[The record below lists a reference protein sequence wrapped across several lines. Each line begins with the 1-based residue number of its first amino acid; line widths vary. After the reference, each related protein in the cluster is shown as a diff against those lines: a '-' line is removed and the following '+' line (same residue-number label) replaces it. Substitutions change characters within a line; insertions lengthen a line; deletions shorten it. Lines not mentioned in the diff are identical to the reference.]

1 MTGNGSRYLTEGGS
15 QEVESVSSGKDCMVQ
30 VETSICCLVGFVFVV
45 CVVCR
50 CVCLFVFKKKAL
62 KNSVDVCMM
71 GYMNSV
77 CKWAVAFPVWILH
90 SESNQQWNL
99 VV

>member
-1 MTGNGSRYLTEGGS
+1 MKKIAWYRLK
-15 QEVESVSSGKDCMVQ
+15 Q
-30 VETSICCLVGFVFVV
+30 VFVV
-45 CVVCR
+45 CLFLFLLSV
-50 CVCLFVFKKKAL
+50 LFVVVWWFFLKKKKAL
-62 KNSVDVCMM
+62 KDSVDVCMM